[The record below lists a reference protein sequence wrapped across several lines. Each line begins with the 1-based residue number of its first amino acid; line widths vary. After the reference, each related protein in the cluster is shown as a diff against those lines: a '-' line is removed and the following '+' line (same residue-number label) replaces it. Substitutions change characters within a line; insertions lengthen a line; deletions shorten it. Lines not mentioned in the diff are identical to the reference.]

1 MPFVKGQSG
10 NPKGRVPNAAKNL
23 TKTNRELRQ
32 EEFMAMVRKF
42 KPHLS
47 TAVKIAVE
55 IMNNREAN
63 ESSRLRASALII
75 STYKDLLKD
84 LYSIQYDEEQAEE
97 IQPAIK
103 ENQTVFSLKIVGIDE
118 EEEKAA

>member
-10 NPKGRVPNAAKNL
+10 CPTGRPPNAARNL

-32 EEFMAMVRKF
+32 DEFMAMVRKF

-47 TAVKIAVE
+47 AAVKIAVE

-97 IQPAIK
+97 IQPVSNA
-103 ENQTVFSLKIVGIDE
+103 VFSLRMINGDE
-118 EEEKAA
+118 EVSKAA